1 MKNLLHKILF
11 FIARLNKKK
20 SLIYLLTV
28 TIIFII
34 SVVLLLVGLI
44 YMVPHQPYPVFAVV
58 FVIIGGILMFLSLAT
73 VALTSLS
80 SNYIVDDEKEED
92 KKD

>member
-1 MKNLLHKILF
+1 
-11 FIARLNKKK
+11 
-20 SLIYLLTV
+20 
-28 TIIFII
+28 
-34 SVVLLLVGLI
+34 
-44 YMVPHQPYPVFAVV
+44 MVPYQPYPVFAVV

>member
-1 MKNLLHKILF
+1 
-11 FIARLNKKK
+11 
-20 SLIYLLTV
+20 
-28 TIIFII
+28 
-34 SVVLLLVGLI
+34 
-44 YMVPHQPYPVFAVV
+44 MVPHQPYPVFAVV